1 MKKIKRFRFFVITA
15 IVAAVLV
22 ASIVGVTGCGGG
34 TSMERLG
41 HLISELRENV
51 FAGESDNFS
60 VNIIT
65 GLREDPFLMD
75 GNAAIAR
82 DFTLI
87 TLTPKNATEGTYAF
101 EVNIGGTQFKGD
113 FIAHPFAQTFSA
125 ELDIRVNVSEIALT
139 VTGNSGN
146 DNIMATS
153 VVTDQMIPADK
164 ALEIGENKLRNSIE
178 VFKTGGALQ
187 AEIFIRLIAN
197 PIDQSGGY
205 HWYVA
210 FIGQNQTI
218 FAALICSISMQVLAI
233 RN

>member
-15 IVAAVLV
+15 VLAGLLA

-51 FAGESDNFS
+51 FVGESDNFS

-87 TLTPKNATEGTYAF
+87 TLTPKNVTDGNYAF
-101 EVNIGGTQFKGD
+101 EVNIGGTQFKGE

-125 ELDIRVNVSEIALT
+125 ELDIRANVSEIALT
-139 VTGNSGN
+139 VTGNDGN
-146 DNIMATS
+146 EPIMATS
-153 VVTDQMIPADK
+153 VVTDPMISVEQ
-164 ALEIGENKLRNSIE
+164 ALEVAENKLRNSLE
-178 VFKTGGALQ
+178 VFKTGGVLQ

-218 FAALICSISMQVLAI
+218 FAALICSISMQVLAV